1 MRLIALSVR
10 ALATKLTV
18 TPPTTTPT
26 IEPTPGIIAV
36 PMRKPIAPPIEE
48 PAIAPTLLIA
58 LDTERF
64 LNSY

>member
-1 MRLIALSVR
+1 
-10 ALATKLTV
+10 
-18 TPPTTTPT
+18 
-26 IEPTPGIIAV
+26 
-36 PMRKPIAPPIEE
+36 MRKPIAPPIEE